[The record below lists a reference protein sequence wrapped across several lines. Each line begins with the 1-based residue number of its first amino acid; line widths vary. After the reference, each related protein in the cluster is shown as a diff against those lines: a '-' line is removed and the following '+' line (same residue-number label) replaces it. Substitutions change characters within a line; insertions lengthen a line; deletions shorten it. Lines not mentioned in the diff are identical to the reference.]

1 MFREARPTSTKK
13 YEEKVRKDPVKSRR
27 PDLPINGPGRFNGL
41 AFVNTEVF
49 WLIVYPVVRKKN
61 VIEQNMCLSECRSVK
76 NRQH

>member
-41 AFVNTEVF
+41 AFVNTGILVNC
-49 WLIVYPVVRKKN
+49 IACCQKKKCN
-61 VIEQNMCLSECRSVK
+61 
-76 NRQH
+76 

>member
-49 WLIVYPVVRKKN
+49 WLIV
-61 VIEQNMCLSECRSVK
+61 
-76 NRQH
+76 